1 MKVQGRDQTTLR
13 VLRSETCQ
21 SHDQVC
27 SYSILNSMDCDIFS
41 LCRYCYPYFYT
52 STSTQQ
58 APLHI
63 TELQSAIIK
72 IAIIK
77 TIQFIRISY
86 PIIEN
91 P

>member
-41 LCRYCYPYFYT
+41 
-52 STSTQQ
+52 
-58 APLHI
+58 
-63 TELQSAIIK
+63 
-72 IAIIK
+72 
-77 TIQFIRISY
+77 
-86 PIIEN
+86 
-91 P
+91 